1 VIIHAYNDHVRLLS
15 PEPLVVNNHSL
26 LGAKEPTLLCNHSPY
41 QDSIRPATAFTSQ
54 CDDARPPGYMG
65 VPSAPDV
72 PDF

>member
-41 QDSIRPATAFTSQ
+41 QDATYAISTSITQS
-54 CDDARPPGYMG
+54 
-65 VPSAPDV
+65 SANYG
-72 PDF
+72 